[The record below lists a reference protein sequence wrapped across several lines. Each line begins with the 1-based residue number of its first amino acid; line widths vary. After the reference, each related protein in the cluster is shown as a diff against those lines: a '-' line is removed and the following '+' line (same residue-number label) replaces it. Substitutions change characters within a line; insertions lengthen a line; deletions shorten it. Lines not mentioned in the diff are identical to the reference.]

1 MGLPAITCPCCNV
14 AMPLEA
20 VFAHQGAR
28 DAFLALA
35 GLHPSQRLAMTA
47 LRYIGLFAPARQAMR
62 WDRIADLMNEI
73 RELVSSGRVSWKH
86 QEHAAPLDY
95 WISAMETM
103 LADPVLRRPL
113 SSHNYLKA
121 IVAGMGERV
130 EARAEQRDEDARA
143 GRTPV
148 GAPRREPAT
157 PAPPK
162 PRMAPEAAREKINQ
176 FKQKLT
182 KGA

>member
-14 AMPLEA
+14 ALPMEA

-47 LRYIGLFAPARQAMR
+47 LRYVGLFAPARQAMR
-62 WDRIADLMNEI
+62 WDSIADRM
-73 RELVSSGRVSWKH
+73 REVQDLISSGRVSWKH
-86 QEHAAPLDY
+86 QDHAAPLDY
-95 WISAMETM
+95 WINGMEIM
-103 LADPVLRRPL
+103 LADTGLRRPITG
-113 SSHNYLKA
+113 HNYLKA

-130 EARAEQRDEDARA
+130 EAKAEQQSEDRRA
-143 GRTPV
+143 GRTLV
-148 GAPRREPAT
+148 GAPRLEPST
-157 PAPPK
+157 PAPPS
-162 PRMAPEAAREKINQ
+162 PRMTPELAREKINQ
-176 FKQKLT
+176 VKQKLT